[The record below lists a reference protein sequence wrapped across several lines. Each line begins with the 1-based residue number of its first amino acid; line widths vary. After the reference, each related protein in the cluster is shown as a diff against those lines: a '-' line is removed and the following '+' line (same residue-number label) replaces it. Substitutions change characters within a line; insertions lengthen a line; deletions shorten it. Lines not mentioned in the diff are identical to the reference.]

1 MIVFNSAVRPIADV
15 KCTLQFFNKGTET
28 ICNYL
33 TELVIFFLHGA
44 LLRNCK
50 HLYPFI
56 AIFFSRRIFKK
67 NQTKLQTSK
76 CLWHIVNC
84 VLFAKSNNTF
94 PQGQLVFS
102 LGLTN
107 YLSGQHFAFVLR
119 SWAVYS
125 SQSLTNCGC
134 YVLLKSRCTSA
145 RLIQVA
151 FPSRSK

>member
-67 NQTKLQTSK
+67 
-76 CLWHIVNC
+76 
-84 VLFAKSNNTF
+84 KSNKTAETK
-94 PQGQLVFS
+94 VS
-102 LGLTN
+102 LAHSKLCP
-107 YLSGQHFAFVLR
+107 LR
-119 SWAVYS
+119 EV
-125 SQSLTNCGC
+125 
-134 YVLLKSRCTSA
+134 
-145 RLIQVA
+145 
-151 FPSRSK
+151 